1 MNRSLG
7 LALLLWGLVTGL
19 LAQNSSSITGTVRDA
34 SGAVIPGA
42 QVVVTDSAKGIS
54 QTANT
59 NRDGEYLV
67 GGLDAGT
74 YNLSVSNQG
83 FKKYDATGI
92 ILRVAQHT
100 RVDATLELGA
110 INTEVSVQGTNVA
123 QVETQNAELSG
134 VVTGKEIS
142 QIVLNGRNF
151 TQLVTL
157 VPGVSNQTGQDE
169 GTVGIAGNVSMSING
184 GRTEDNNWELDG
196 GDNMDNGSNQTLNV
210 YPSADAI
217 SEVKVLTSNFG
228 AQYGRNGSGTI
239 ETVVKSGSKQ
249 FHGDAY
255 EFVRND
261 DFNARNYFQS
271 TVPEYKKNDFGYTLG
286 GPVFIPKLYN
296 KNKDKTFFFWSEE
309 WRREIVPG
317 QNFYQQLPS
326 AQEQMGNFSDVCPAA
341 GSSVNSTLAMQF
353 PDCPVNPLT
362 KNYFPNNTVPI
373 DPNAKAILALLP
385 QPNVGS
391 GASSYF
397 QAAPAQPTHWREEL
411 VRIDHNFSDK
421 VRIFGHFIHD
431 SWSTVDAVPL
441 WGNGASFP
449 TVGTNF
455 VGPTVSIVANL
466 TANLTPTLLNE
477 FTFSYTTDHIFLTA
491 TGPAA
496 RPAGL
501 SMTGLFNNGFG
512 GLLPSVTVGGGIN
525 YLQSGFS
532 LDTGYFPWENANPT
546 YTYKDQVSKILG
558 NHNMIMGAYFVAA
571 QKNEEN
577 SPYTQGILS
586 FSNTSLVTTGNA
598 FADLLQGDIGSYTQT
613 NAKVKYYNRYKILEP
628 YFQDD
633 WHVTPKL
640 TLNLGLRVSMF
651 GTYYEKYYQAYNFEP
666 GAYSAS
672 AAPQIDATGNVT
684 GQEGAIIPG
693 TGNPFTGLV
702 QCGKNG
708 TPRGCIAGHLF
719 NPAPRFGFAY
729 SPFSDGKTS
738 IRGGYGLFFEH
749 TNGNEGNTEGLEG
762 SPPLVQTSNQYNIM
776 GYANIGGGLAFPL
789 SPRAIPVT
797 AMWPYVQQWN
807 VNVQHEFWKNTV
819 MSVAYVGSKGTHLGF
834 QRDLNQLHPISPSQ
848 NPFLPGQPLTAADCN
863 SGLVNGVAPTGQ
875 AGIQFNIACGADPNP
890 YRPFTGYGSIQQI
903 LYGANSVYN
912 ALQVAVHRHVGRLSL
927 DLAYTWSH
935 SIDDSSDYA
944 SGNFADSYNFALNR
958 ASSDFDQ
965 RQILNIGYVY
975 DLPFFTGNGLT
986 HKLLGGWEW
995 SGLTTF
1001 QTGTPFSV
1009 TDGLYGAGVGNGYG
1023 TGAYLNAV
1031 GNPNSVPQS
1040 LQNQPGVVGPLL
1052 YNPAAFVA
1060 PQGLTFGTSG
1070 RNFLTNPS
1078 RTNFDMG
1085 LFKRFA
1091 LTEARQFEF
1100 RAEAF
1105 NVFNHT
1111 QWTPLGNT
1119 STNCFAGPNNSA
1131 GDASCLVDSNFLR
1144 PSGAHNPRILQL
1156 GLKFLF

>member
-1 MNRSLG
+1 M
-7 LALLLWGLVTGL
+7 
-19 LAQNSSSITGTVRDA
+19 
-34 SGAVIPGA
+34 
-42 QVVVTDSAKGIS
+42 
-54 QTANT
+54 
-59 NRDGEYLV
+59 
-67 GGLDAGT
+67 
-74 YNLSVSNQG
+74 
-83 FKKYDATGI
+83 
-92 ILRVAQHT
+92 
-100 RVDATLELGA
+100 
-110 INTEVSVQGTNVA
+110 
-123 QVETQNAELSG
+123 
-134 VVTGKEIS
+134 
-142 QIVLNGRNF
+142 
-151 TQLVTL
+151 
-157 VPGVSNQTGQDE
+157 
-169 GTVGIAGNVSMSING
+169 
-184 GRTEDNNWELDG
+184 
-196 GDNMDNGSNQTLNV
+196 
-210 YPSADAI
+210 
-217 SEVKVLTSNFG
+217 
-228 AQYGRNGSGTI
+228 
-239 ETVVKSGSKQ
+239 
-249 FHGDAY
+249 
-255 EFVRND
+255 
-261 DFNARNYFQS
+261 
-271 TVPEYKKNDFGYTLG
+271 
-286 GPVFIPKLYN
+286 
-296 KNKDKTFFFWSEE
+296 
-309 WRREIVPG
+309 
-317 QNFYQQLPS
+317 
-326 AQEQMGNFSDVCPAA
+326 
-341 GSSVNSTLAMQF
+341 
-353 PDCPVNPLT
+353 
-362 KNYFPNNTVPI
+362 
-373 DPNAKAILALLP
+373 
-385 QPNVGS
+385 
-391 GASSYF
+391 
-397 QAAPAQPTHWREEL
+397 
-411 VRIDHNFSDK
+411 
-421 VRIFGHFIHD
+421 
-431 SWSTVDAVPL
+431 
-441 WGNGASFP
+441 
-449 TVGTNF
+449 
-455 VGPTVSIVANL
+455 
-466 TANLTPTLLNE
+466 
-477 FTFSYTTDHIFLTA
+477 
-491 TGPAA
+491 
-496 RPAGL
+496 
-501 SMTGLFNNGFG
+501 
-512 GLLPSVTVGGGIN
+512 
-525 YLQSGFS
+525 
-532 LDTGYFPWENANPT
+532 
-546 YTYKDQVSKILG
+546 
-558 NHNMIMGAYFVAA
+558 
-571 QKNEEN
+571 
-577 SPYTQGILS
+577 
-586 FSNTSLVTTGNA
+586 
-598 FADLLQGDIGSYTQT
+598 
-613 NAKVKYYNRYKILEP
+613 
-628 YFQDD
+628 
-633 WHVTPKL
+633 
-640 TLNLGLRVSMF
+640 
-651 GTYYEKYYQAYNFEP
+651 
-666 GAYSAS
+666 
-672 AAPQIDATGNVT
+672 
-684 GQEGAIIPG
+684 
-693 TGNPFTGLV
+693 
-702 QCGKNG
+702 
-708 TPRGCIAGHLF
+708 
-719 NPAPRFGFAY
+719 
-729 SPFSDGKTS
+729 
-738 IRGGYGLFFEH
+738 
-749 TNGNEGNTEGLEG
+749 
-762 SPPLVQTSNQYNIM
+762 QTSNQYNIM